1 MSQRVEFAY
10 RLALNNIAEG
20 IVDIT
25 VARGVDPR
33 DYAIMAYGSAGPML
47 IPAVLDLVHA
57 KSVVVPPY
65 PGVFSALGLL
75 STDLV
80 YADSRSAYKLLTE
93 DAADE
98 INEIYEAMEE
108 SLLSHISASRDEV
121 TVQRTLD
128 GRYVG
133 QTWDTPFVPVPSG
146 KITGKEIE
154 KINADFHDSYEER
167 WGNRFPLPVE
177 GVTYRVQ
184 VIVPTGKVEYEP
196 IESGG
201 GQPEPT
207 GKTTLR
213 FLGGGDIE
221 ASEFRRENLG
231 HGDAVEGPAV
241 IREDASTTQVCEGQI
256 ATIGEYGEITIT
268 RRRES

>member
-1 MSQRVEFAY
+1 MQPTTTDACLLIGLLNEDEFLGGQMKLDRQQAQDAFASLDTKLAVGQRVEYAY

-93 DAADE
+93 DA
-98 INEIYEAMEE
+98 M
-108 SLLSHISASRDEV
+108 
-121 TVQRTLD
+121 T
-128 GRYVG
+128 
-133 QTWDTPFVPVPSG
+133 SG
-146 KITGKEIE
+146 LAPG
-154 KINADFHDSYEER
+154 
-167 WGNRFPLPVE
+167 
-177 GVTYRVQ
+177 
-184 VIVPTGKVEYEP
+184 
-196 IESGG
+196 
-201 GQPEPT
+201 
-207 GKTTLR
+207 
-213 FLGGGDIE
+213 
-221 ASEFRRENLG
+221 
-231 HGDAVEGPAV
+231 
-241 IREDASTTQVCEGQI
+241 
-256 ATIGEYGEITIT
+256 
-268 RRRES
+268 